1 MINPAVS
8 AADPASVVGEKLKA
22 AVLAAN
28 PVLAASAM
36 GGGSIGH
43 VGGRRGGRSCVR
55 SGVDSGWGGL
65 FNAIDTILII
75 GLGMALVVLCCSTF
89 SSVFFIAA
97 LCCSLLPSAQLA
109 ALGRGNDD
117 SFPSLNH

>member
-1 MINPAVS
+1 MINSAVS
-8 AADPASVVGEKLKA
+8 AADPASVVGEKLTA

-55 SGVDSGWGGL
+55 SGVDSGWDGL

-75 GLGMALVVLCCSTF
+75 GLGMAFRPLLLNLLFSLFYHCPLLLAATKRTASCSRTRQR
-89 SSVFFIAA
+89 
-97 LCCSLLPSAQLA
+97 LLLP
-109 ALGRGNDD
+109 
-117 SFPSLNH
+117 FP